1 MLTLIAG
8 RFRGRRLKLP
18 LAKITRPT
26 AQRTRAA
33 IFNILAHNPHFPLT
47 NARVLDVFAG
57 SGAMGLEALSR
68 GAAHITFIEHHP
80 QVIQTLK
87 DNIHML
93 GIESACTLIPVPV
106 QRLPQTAQPADLVF
120 IDPPYKENLETPT
133 LEILYQRGWLHPQ
146 TLILIETAAASS
158 WQAPS
163 PFEVLDERHY
173 GTARVSFLKLIAP
186 SL

>member
-8 RFRGRRLKLP
+8 RFRGRRLRLP
-18 LAKITRPT
+18 PAKITRPT

-33 IFNILAHNPHFPLT
+33 IFNILSHNSHFTLV

-68 GAAHITFIEHHP
+68 DAAHVTFVEQHP

-93 GIESACTLIPVPV
+93 SIESACTLIPVPV

-120 IDPPYKENLETPT
+120 IDPPYKENLETLT
-133 LEILYQRGWLHPQ
+133 LELLHQQGWLHPQ
-146 TLILIETAAASS
+146 TLILMETAAASS
-158 WQAPS
+158 WQAPD

-173 GTARVSFLKLIAP
+173 GAARICFLMK
-186 SL
+186 